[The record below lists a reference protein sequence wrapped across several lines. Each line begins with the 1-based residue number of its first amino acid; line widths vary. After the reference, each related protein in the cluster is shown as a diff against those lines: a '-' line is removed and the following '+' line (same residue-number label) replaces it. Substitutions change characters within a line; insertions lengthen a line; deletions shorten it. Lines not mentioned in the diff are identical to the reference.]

1 MNKLIFILTCLFLLS
16 CGIDM
21 GLDDSCP
28 ECSSRDCYAACKSHD
43 DCDSRDVKLTR
54 KIHYAS
60 MIYFIRLY
68 LENEL
73 YKNAAIVQFK
83 ERLQIQKNDNTKST
97 LTSQGYE
104 VITSKQAST
113 KCYSLPR
120 YIYKSNHQTVNYDS
134 KITLPLDSNNFVHF
148 ELKDANSVVKKF
160 DIDLTPYKT
169 FYKQIGDSI
178 QITFPS
184 KQAYFIATL
193 NDSEFRV
200 NADTATTP
208 TIVGLDSLS
217 KSHIYLFDS
226 FGMNTVVGRDS
237 FTVRVDINLKPENGI
252 E

>member
-1 MNKLIFILTCLFLLS
+1 MTLF
-16 CGIDM
+16 
-21 GLDDSCP
+21 
-28 ECSSRDCYAACKSHD
+28 
-43 DCDSRDVKLTR
+43 
-54 KIHYAS
+54 
-60 MIYFIRLY
+60 
-68 LENEL
+68 
-73 YKNAAIVQFK
+73 
-83 ERLQIQKNDNTKST
+83 
-97 LTSQGYE
+97 GYE
-104 VITSKQAST
+104 TLRSK
-113 KCYSLPR
+113 KYNDICYSQPR
-120 YIYKSNHQTVNYDS
+120 YIYESNHLTVNYDS

-237 FTVRVDINLKPENGI
+237 FTVRVDVNLKPENGI